1 MARDIQMIERQQSFQ
16 ESKPT
21 VYIVAT
27 PIGNLQ
33 ELTPRAVEIL
43 SSVDI
48 IAAEDT
54 RHTFKLLQYFNI
66 KTKCIA
72 HHLHNERESS
82 KGILKLLEAN
92 KSIALVSDAGYPLL
106 SDPGQSLIQ
115 SVIAAGYPV
124 VPISGSSAI
133 LNAVVASGLC
143 AQPFLFYG
151 FLDASEGKRMKA
163 LQSLGNSPYT
173 TIFYEAPHRIH
184 KMLQSMYAVFGN
196 RKVCIARELT
206 KQYEEF
212 IRGDLIDVIAVS
224 ESLKG
229 ELVVVVEGMY
239 ENIEVDME
247 DILEVVKK
255 RIEAGESSKGA
266 IKQVAAEYGIAKN
279 ILYAEFHK
287 KTV

>member
-92 KSIALVSDAGYPLL
+92 KNIALVSDAGYPLL

-163 LQSLGNSPYT
+163 LQSLSNSPYT